1 MNVPGTF
8 ARSAQQVNTDEQQSL
23 RAPLSGHARNS
34 PTFTSTATF
43 LFPDSQPALGGYL
56 QQPAKP
62 VFRLLL
68 WPALGLSQSSTK
80 QVVSSKW
87 RTERLAQ
94 NPPGGPA
101 YLVHSSVLSTY
112 AAGAHTSCLV
122 ATEGRNEYLS
132 SGVLITSGSPKFTK
146 VLHMNIT
153 EKDTNRG
160 RRVIRLL
167 KL

>member
-1 MNVPGTF
+1 MNVPGTS
-8 ARSAQQVNTDEQQSL
+8 ARSAQQVNMTNSKAYGLHFQDTPGIH
-23 RAPLSGHARNS
+23 PLLPPLPPSCS
-34 PTFTSTATF
+34 QTA
-43 LFPDSQPALGGYL
+43 SQPWVATYNS
-56 QQPAKP
+56 
-62 VFRLLL
+62 LLSRFSGFCS
-68 WPALGLSQSSTK
+68 GLLSVSHKGAQSS
-80 QVVSSKW
+80 VVASKW
-87 RTERLAQ
+87 RTERLAR

-101 YLVHSSVLSTY
+101 YLIHSSVLGTY
-112 AAGAHTSCLV
+112 AAGAHTSRLV

>member
-1 MNVPGTF
+1 MNVPGTS

-68 WPALGLSQSSTK
+68 WPALGLSQRSTK
-80 QVVSSKW
+80 QRCSFKVKD
-87 RTERLAQ
+87 RTSRPEPSRWTCLSRSLLS
-94 NPPGGPA
+94 PWHLRGWGTYKSPGS
-101 YLVHSSVLSTY
+101 H
-112 AAGAHTSCLV
+112 
-122 ATEGRNEYLS
+122 RR
-132 SGVLITSGSPKFTK
+132 TK
-146 VLHMNIT
+146 
-153 EKDTNRG
+153 
-160 RRVIRLL
+160 
-167 KL
+167 